1 MRKIPLLTDIN
12 AKMATFM
19 CFLPFLPHAKS
30 CTWAAVAGESD
41 WQGCPAD
48 KQPFLFAIYPATTW
62 QTPFC
67 LRPRLSS
74 AHAGYYCGRGCTLHS
89 NNNRLFYPLSTS
101 LRFKLIQHSESAQ
114 SIFKSRLGRT
124 SSRVSLGW
132 WKKNKICFHRYYR
145 IFFPSVPKCSLSVA
159 KNCGNNL
166 KNIDKIK

>member
-1 MRKIPLLTDIN
+1 MPKWQRLCASFLSFPTLRVVHGLLLLVNLTGKDAQPINSRFCSQFTPPPLGKLHFVS
-12 AKMATFM
+12 A
-19 CFLPFLPHAKS
+19 
-30 CTWAAVAGESD
+30 
-41 WQGCPAD
+41 
-48 KQPFLFAIYPATTW
+48 
-62 QTPFC
+62 
-67 LRPRLSS
+67 PRLSS

-145 IFFPSVPKCSLSVA
+145 IFFPSVPKCSLTVA